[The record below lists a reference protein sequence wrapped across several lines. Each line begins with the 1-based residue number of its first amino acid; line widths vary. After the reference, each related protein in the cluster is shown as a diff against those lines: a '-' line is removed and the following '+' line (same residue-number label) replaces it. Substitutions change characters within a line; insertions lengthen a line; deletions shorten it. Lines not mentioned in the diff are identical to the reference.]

1 MNFKSWI
8 LSFGSCALILVP
20 NVGNAAVKIGNLTR
34 ANKAQAY
41 QQINESRY
49 RADLANQQA
58 AQAAVAAVSPQELP
72 IAVHNQE
79 LAQQIQSGDA
89 QAAVSMAQLD
99 KCAKIYPN
107 GEFAWAKPTAGRG
120 AGGANTCVAVVEMR
134 AAQAGPNGEDLVV
147 ARANVAAGDSLN
159 CNISAFPQITW
170 LPDAGN
176 VEFPAD
182 AEPTREEVVAV
193 MNEEQKQHAGF
204 KILAGG
210 LVSAIAGN
218 VMGEN
223 DPGKDGLFGTSKS
236 KLKTTAISAL
246 GGAGLMAA
254 SSFGGKV
261 GGDMI
266 MSAGV
271 NAAAGALIGN
281 MSGKGDSVLRV
292 ERCTLQ
298 DGTETTCAY
307 ALLSKVGDNIVSKE
321 QGDVYVNVDDPDVYL
336 VCKDGWKN
344 SGCYVDTT
352 LINPNLQKPLKCEN
366 NTNECDY
373 SVVRDEHFARY
384 RADMCCYK
392 KDEDDGEYSCK
403 ENAGTSCGEGTV
415 ENNIPAGP
423 WLKLDAAYK
432 RGDTQLIM
440 LVGVEDKAFGW
451 KIKDFNAELKSG
463 KYDANKI
470 VGRDANGTLID
481 LSESENFKDYDTY
494 AKVLSAVQKGELNF
508 QLVSLDADDGGL
520 IDLNNKAR
528 MKSTLVGAG
537 AGAGLGAFTAYQGA
551 QSEIEE
557 RLVSAIREYKDSLNT
572 FYCITGKRLLSTYN
586 DPVVIPVMPE

>member
-8 LSFGSCALILVP
+8 LSFGSCVLVLVP

-58 AQAAVAAVSPQELP
+58 AQAAVAAVAPQELP

-236 KLKTTAISAL
+236 KLKTTAIGAL

-281 MSGKGDSVLRV
+281 MSGKGDWR
-292 ERCTLQ
+292 
-298 DGTETTCAY
+298 AY
-307 ALLSKVGDNIVSKE
+307 
-321 QGDVYVNVDDPDVYL
+321 
-336 VCKDGWKN
+336 
-344 SGCYVDTT
+344 
-352 LINPNLQKPLKCEN
+352 
-366 NTNECDY
+366 
-373 SVVRDEHFARY
+373 
-384 RADMCCYK
+384 
-392 KDEDDGEYSCK
+392 
-403 ENAGTSCGEGTV
+403 
-415 ENNIPAGP
+415 
-423 WLKLDAAYK
+423 
-432 RGDTQLIM
+432 
-440 LVGVEDKAFGW
+440 
-451 KIKDFNAELKSG
+451 
-463 KYDANKI
+463 
-470 VGRDANGTLID
+470 
-481 LSESENFKDYDTY
+481 
-494 AKVLSAVQKGELNF
+494 
-508 QLVSLDADDGGL
+508 
-520 IDLNNKAR
+520 
-528 MKSTLVGAG
+528 
-537 AGAGLGAFTAYQGA
+537 
-551 QSEIEE
+551 
-557 RLVSAIREYKDSLNT
+557 
-572 FYCITGKRLLSTYN
+572 
-586 DPVVIPVMPE
+586 

>member
-8 LSFGSCALILVP
+8 LSFGSCALVLVP

-49 RADLANQQA
+49 RADLANQ
-58 AQAAVAAVSPQELP
+58 QAAVAAVSPQELP

-147 ARANVAAGDSLN
+147 ARANVASGDSLN

-236 KLKTTAISAL
+236 KLKTTAIGAL

-292 ERCTLQ
+292 EKCTV
-298 DGTETTCAY
+298 DGQETTCAY
-307 ALLSKVGDNIVSKE
+307 GIVSKVGEYVVDRENNQYESL
-321 QGDVYVNVDDPDVYL
+321 YVNAVNSSVFL
-336 VCKDGWKN
+336 GCKDNRCDYLYDLMYAKLEDPYPAVCGDNGTGECSFQDAADRNFKN
-344 SGCYVDTT
+344 ATKSYCYVNDPNDTNAASEK
-352 LINPNLQKPLKCEN
+352 IMQESQN
-366 NTNECDY
+366 NTC
-373 SVVRDEHFARY
+373 
-384 RADMCCYK
+384 
-392 KDEDDGEYSCK
+392 EDDE
-403 ENAGTSCGEGTV
+403 
-415 ENNIPAGP
+415 AGP
-423 WLKLDAAYK
+423 WIKLSDANF
-432 RGDTQLIM
+432 RGEVRPAM
-440 LVGVEDKAFGW
+440 MVGVENKPFGW
-451 KIKDFNAELKSG
+451 NLKDFNKAREEIYK
-463 KYDANKI
+463 DRDI
-470 VGRDANGTLID
+470 VGRNANGDVIALEVD
-481 LSESENFKDYDTY
+481 MSEKNVIFEPIT
-494 AKVLSAVQKGELNF
+494 V
-508 QLVSLDADDGGL
+508 DADDGGL

>member
-8 LSFGSCALILVP
+8 LSFGSCALVLVP

-58 AQAAVAAVSPQELP
+58 AQAAVAAVAPQELP

-176 VEFPAD
+176 VEFPSD
-182 AEPTREEVVAV
+182 TEPTREDVIAV
-193 MNEEQKQHAGF
+193 MNEEQKQHAGL

-218 VMGEN
+218 AMGEN

-236 KLKTTAISAL
+236 KLKTTAIGAL

-307 ALLSKVGDNIVSKE
+307 GIVSVVGTDVVGSDNNQYDSLYVNAVNSSVFLGCKGNRCDYLYDLMSAQLKDTYPEVCGDNGTEACSFQDAADRNFKNATKSYC
-321 QGDVYVNVDDPDVYL
+321 YVNDP
-336 VCKDGWKN
+336 N
-344 SGCYVDTT
+344 STYAASEKKMQESQT
-352 LINPNLQKPLKCEN
+352 
-366 NTNECDY
+366 NTC
-373 SVVRDEHFARY
+373 
-384 RADMCCYK
+384 
-392 KDEDDGEYSCK
+392 EDDD
-403 ENAGTSCGEGTV
+403 
-415 ENNIPAGP
+415 AGP
-423 WLKLDAAYK
+423 WIELSDAK
-432 RGDTQLIM
+432 FRGEVRPAM
-440 LVGVEDKAFGW
+440 MVNVENKPFGW
-451 KIKDFNAELKSG
+451 KLKDFNKAREEIYK
-463 KYDANKI
+463 DRDI
-470 VGRDANGTLID
+470 VGRNANGDVID
-481 LSESENFKDYDTY
+481 LGVDIKSGNVIFEPIT
-494 AKVLSAVQKGELNF
+494 V
-508 QLVSLDADDGGL
+508 DADDGGL

>member
-1 MNFKSWI
+1 
-8 LSFGSCALILVP
+8 
-20 NVGNAAVKIGNLTR
+20 
-34 ANKAQAY
+34 
-41 QQINESRY
+41 
-49 RADLANQQA
+49 
-58 AQAAVAAVSPQELP
+58 
-72 IAVHNQE
+72 
-79 LAQQIQSGDA
+79 
-89 QAAVSMAQLD
+89 
-99 KCAKIYPN
+99 
-107 GEFAWAKPTAGRG
+107 
-120 AGGANTCVAVVEMR
+120 MR

-236 KLKTTAISAL
+236 KLKTTAIGAL

-336 VCKDGWKN
+336 VCKGEWKN

-352 LINPNLQKPLKCEN
+352 LINPKLQKGLKCEN
-366 NTNECDY
+366 NTNGCDY
-373 SVVRDEHFARY
+373 SVVREEHFARY

-392 KDEDDGEYSCK
+392 KDADDGKYSCEK
-403 ENAGTSCGEGTV
+403 TGASCGEVTV
-415 ENNIPAGP
+415 ENNISAGP
-423 WLKLDAAYK
+423 WLKLGEAYK

-481 LSESENFKDYDTY
+481 LTESEHFKDYDTY

>member
-8 LSFGSCALILVP
+8 LSFGSCALVLVP

-58 AQAAVAAVSPQELP
+58 AQAAVAAVAPQELP

-182 AEPTREEVVAV
+182 AEPTREDVIAV
-193 MNEEQKQHAGF
+193 MNEEQKQHAGL

-218 VMGEN
+218 AMGEN

-236 KLKTTAISAL
+236 KLKTTAIGAL

-292 ERCTLQ
+292 EKCTV
-298 DGTETTCAY
+298 DGQETTCAY
-307 ALLSKVGDNIVSKE
+307 ALLSKVGDDITSVVENAE
-321 QGDVYVNVDDPDVYL
+321 VYVNVNEPDQYL
-336 VCKDGWKN
+336 VCDSGWKSN
-344 SGCYVDTT
+344 GCYVDRS
-352 LINPNLQKPLKCEN
+352 LINPEIIKPECSSKNGEKCTYDDAKE
-366 NTNECDY
+366 
-373 SVVRDEHFARY
+373 EHFKEHSE
-384 RADMCCYK
+384 DFECYVQK
-392 KDEDDGEYSCK
+392 EDGGKEEYDLDP
-403 ENAGTSCGEGTV
+403 GTSCGEKTV
-415 ENNIPAGP
+415 GRDISAGP
-423 WLKLDAAYK
+423 WLKLNAIYK
-432 RGDTQLIM
+432 RGNTQLVM

-451 KIKDFNAELKSG
+451 KIKDFKDALKSG
-463 KYDANKI
+463 VYDGNKI
-470 VGRDANGTLID
+470 VGRNANGAAVD
-481 LSESENFKDYDTY
+481 LGEGFEEYKTY
-494 AKVLSAVQKGELNF
+494 SSVKNVGDDVKFE
-508 QLVSLDADDGGL
+508 LVSLDADDGGL

-557 RLVSAIREYKDSLNT
+557 RLYTAQREYKDSLNM
-572 FYCITGKRLLSTYN
+572 FYCITGNRLLSMYN

>member
-8 LSFGSCALILVP
+8 LSFGSCALVLVP

-58 AQAAVAAVSPQELP
+58 AQAAVAAVAPQELP

-182 AEPTREEVVAV
+182 AEPTREDVIAV
-193 MNEEQKQHAGF
+193 MNEEQKQHAGL

-218 VMGEN
+218 AMGEN

-236 KLKTTAISAL
+236 KLKTTAIGAL

-307 ALLSKVGDNIVSKE
+307 ALLSKVGDDIISVMKGN
-321 QGDVYVNVDDPDVYL
+321 VYVNVNEPDQYL
-336 VCKDGWKN
+336 VCDGYWESN
-344 SGCYVDTT
+344 GCYVDTS
-352 LINPNLQKPLKCEN
+352 LINPEIRNLDCSSKNGNDCTYDVAKGEKFEALSKRFKCYVQEDAN
-366 NTNECDY
+366 KEK
-373 SVVRDEHFARY
+373 
-384 RADMCCYK
+384 YK
-392 KDEDDGEYSCK
+392 L
-403 ENAGTSCGEGTV
+403 NPGTSCGDGTV
-415 ENNIPAGP
+415 GQGISAGP
-423 WLKLDAAYK
+423 WLKLDSIKK
-432 RGDTQLIM
+432 RGNTQLVM

-463 KYDANKI
+463 KYNANKI

-481 LSESENFKDYDTY
+481 LTESEHFKGYVTY
-494 AKVLSAVQKGELNF
+494 ADVLSAVGKGELNF